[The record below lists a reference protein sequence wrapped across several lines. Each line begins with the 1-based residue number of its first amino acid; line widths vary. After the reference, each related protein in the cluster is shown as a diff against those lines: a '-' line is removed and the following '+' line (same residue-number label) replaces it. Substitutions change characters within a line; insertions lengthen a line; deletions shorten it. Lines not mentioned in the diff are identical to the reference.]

1 MPLGVEVTAGG
12 EVKTFDTR
20 SFIMSRPQV
29 GESPVGN
36 QQQVLS
42 AVPRTIQTRYTDTL
56 LCVYFLLR
64 CHTQGVFPLFG
75 VTYCNIR
82 DQAEWWHKVGCQRN
96 EFS

>member
-1 MPLGVEVTAGG
+1 MRSNESSQKHLIAPKILFTYFFQSVMPLGVEVTAGG

-42 AVPRTIQTRYTDTL
+42 AVPRTVQTRFVCL
-56 LCVYFLLR
+56 YF
-64 CHTQGVFPLFG
+64 
-75 VTYCNIR
+75 Y
-82 DQAEWWHKVGCQRN
+82 
-96 EFS
+96 